1 MSVPTTRPVGTQPV
15 GQPAGQS
22 PCPASHI
29 DRRAPWRQAQV
40 IDQLLDHGT
49 VATLG
54 ALFEDGRETQVW
66 STKGDRAV
74 VLGERWQQRLPL
86 RGRQMEREEDD
97 RRTATPGLIP
107 QTSYLALTI
116 QLNFGKR

>member
-1 MSVPTTRPVGTQPV
+1 M

-22 PCPASHI
+22 PCPASHV
-29 DRRAPWRQAQV
+29 DRHTAWRKTEV

-49 VATLG
+49 VAALG

-66 STKGDRAV
+66 STEGDRAV

-86 RGRQMEREEDD
+86 RGSQVEWEEDD
-97 RRTATPGLIP
+97 RRTATPSLIP

-116 QLNFGKR
+116 HLKSGKR